1 MLEKKNTRP
10 KFDNVRKLPNLPFF
24 DLFLQILFF
33 FRVSGFQ
40 TFPRKKKYNFIF
52 FSGKKKY
59 KILSNRVSEWGTN
72 FSGKKKY
79 DTFAPMSQ
87 KKERVLLVNQNNI

>member
-10 KFDNVRKLPNLPFF
+10 KFDNVRKLPILPFF
-24 DLFLQILFF
+24 YLFLQILFF

-40 TFPRKKKYNFIF
+40 TFPRKKKIQLF
-52 FSGKKKY
+52 FLAEKKKY

-72 FSGKKKY
+72 FSGEKKIRY
-79 DTFAPMSQ
+79 LCFYRPYINRLS
-87 KKERVLLVNQNNI
+87 KK